1 MKKLAG
7 TYFCGNQA
15 SDYAIKNGYLDYAT
29 LAKAFDAV
37 LNNSIM
43 EATADIGY
51 WDMESGTIDN
61 SEAIEELE
69 ERIEE
74 LNEELSNVEE
84 LAETPELE
92 ELNNATANAI
102 KDKIA
107 ELEEEIEELENEQ
120 DDFPDVYQWYIVDDA
135 GARILE
141 EINEIVFYNSELDMY
156 LWGVTHYG
164 TSWSYVL
171 TDIKL
176 NCGEDAYK

>member
-1 MKKLAG
+1 MMKLAG

-15 SDYAIKNGYLDYAT
+15 SDYAIENGYLDYAT

-43 EATADIGY
+43 EMTADIGY
-51 WDMESGTIDN
+51 WDMESGNIDN
-61 SEAIEELE
+61 SDRIEEIEEELE
-69 ERIEE
+69 SLEE
-74 LNEELSNVEE
+74 DLEQARE

-92 ELNNATANAI
+92 ELNNVTIEAI
-102 KDKIA
+102 EAKIE
-107 ELEEEIEELENEQ
+107 ELEQEKEELENEQ
-120 DDFPDVYQWYIVDDA
+120 NDFPEVFQWYIVDDA

-176 NCGEDAYK
+176 NCGEDAYR

>member
-1 MKKLAG
+1 MMKLAG
-7 TYFCGNQA
+7 TYFYGNQA
-15 SDYAIKNGYLDYAT
+15 SDYAIENGYLDYAT
-29 LAKAFDAV
+29 LAKSFDAV

-43 EATADIGY
+43 EMTADIGY

-74 LNEELSNVEE
+74 LEEEKEE
-84 LAETPELE
+84 AGEENLADIEAE
-92 ELNNATANAI
+92 I
-102 KDKIA
+102 I

-120 DDFPDVYQWYIVDDA
+120 DDFPDVFQWYIVDDA

-141 EINEIVFYNSELDMY
+141 EINEIVFYNSALDMY

-176 NCGEDAYK
+176 NCGEDAYR

>member
-1 MKKLAG
+1 MMKLAG
-7 TYFCGNQA
+7 TYFYGNQA
-15 SDYAIKNGYLDYAT
+15 SDYAIENGYLDYAT
-29 LAKAFDAV
+29 LAKSFDAV

-43 EATADIGY
+43 EMTADIGY
-51 WDMESGTIDN
+51 WEMKSGRIDN
-61 SEAIEELE
+61 SDAIKELE

-74 LNEELSNVEE
+74 LEEELSNVEE
-84 LAETPELE
+84 LAKTPELE
-92 ELNNATANAI
+92 ELNNATADAI
-102 KDKIA
+102 REKIS
-107 ELEEEIEELENEQ
+107 ELEEEIEELEEEQ
-120 DDFPDVYQWYIVDDA
+120 DYYPEIFQWFIVSDN

>member
-1 MKKLAG
+1 MMKLAG

-15 SDYAIKNGYLDYAT
+15 SDYAIENGYLDYAT

-43 EATADIGY
+43 SMTADIGY
-51 WDMESGTIDN
+51 WDMESGNVDN

-74 LNEELSNVEE
+74 LEEEKEE
-84 LAETPELE
+84 
-92 ELNNATANAI
+92 ATDERYDAI
-102 KDKIA
+102 KEEIKAI
-107 ELEEEIEELENEQ
+107 EEEIEELEDEQ
-120 DDFPDVYQWYIVDDA
+120 DNYSEVYQWYIVDDA

-171 TDIKL
+171 TGIKL

>member
-15 SDYAIKNGYLDYAT
+15 SDYAIENGYLDYAT

-43 EATADIGY
+43 EMTADIGY

-74 LNEELSNVEE
+74 LEEEKEE
-84 LAETPELE
+84 AGEEVTADIEAE
-92 ELNNATANAI
+92 I
-102 KDKIA
+102 S

-141 EINEIVFYNSELDMY
+141 EITEIVFYNSALDMY

-176 NCGEDAYK
+176 NCGDDAFN